1 MLRPSQQE
9 GNHMDDIKTVVKE
22 LRRIADA
29 GERIAKTLEKQN
41 RTVSFGPTITTEPDG
56 REET

>member
-1 MLRPSQQE
+1 ME
-9 GNHMDDIKTVVKE
+9 DIKTVTKE